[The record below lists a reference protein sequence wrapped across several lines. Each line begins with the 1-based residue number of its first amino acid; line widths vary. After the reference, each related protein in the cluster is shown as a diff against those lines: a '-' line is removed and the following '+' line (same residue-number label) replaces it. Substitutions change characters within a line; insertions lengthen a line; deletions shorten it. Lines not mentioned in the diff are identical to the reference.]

1 LHLLSPLQ
9 GSIYVLVGLLG
20 IDIDDHIRLVAKYA
34 LGTALVMKIVA
45 ILFGILSI

>member
-9 GSIYVLVGLLG
+9 GSIYVLAGLLG

-34 LGTALVMKIVA
+34 LGTTLVMKIVA